1 MKLFDVTTVDN
12 VLEIMKNKFKKDIM
26 SEKVSLIDS
35 LNRYISDD
43 IKSNINVPHFR
54 KSLVD
59 GYSVLFNDVF
69 LASESNPV
77 CLNKI
82 DESYM
87 GKICNTLLEEET
99 CVYTPTGAM
108 VPKFTGSCNDRIL

>member
-1 MKLFDVTTVDN
+1 MKLFDVTTVDK
-12 VLEIMKNKFKKDIM
+12 VLEIMKNKFKKDII
-26 SEKVSLIDS
+26 SEKVSLIDG

-77 CLNKI
+77 CLKKNRRKL
-82 DESYM
+82 Y
-87 GKICNTLLEEET
+87 GKNL
-99 CVYTPTGAM
+99 
-108 VPKFTGSCNDRIL
+108 